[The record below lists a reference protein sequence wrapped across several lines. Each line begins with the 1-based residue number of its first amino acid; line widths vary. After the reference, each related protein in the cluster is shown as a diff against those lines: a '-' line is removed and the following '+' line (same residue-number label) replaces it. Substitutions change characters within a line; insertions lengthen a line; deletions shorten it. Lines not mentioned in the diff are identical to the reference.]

1 MNPLDWDGPSFLLA
15 YAIAMVAAVPVTAIL
30 SRLARPSGR
39 HQSLADPDSLAYL
52 AGKDERFAEGVA
64 TRLLASGA
72 LTVEDGTF
80 HRGTGGAAA
89 SASERAVLA
98 LSSPFQWKDI
108 LAALRPEGAVIER
121 RLAAGGLLLDAAER
135 RRVQMIAVAPL
146 ALLLLIGGL
155 KLLVGLSRGKPVLFL
170 AILLGI
176 TLVWAIGRWAS
187 VDNQTHAGRAA
198 LKEARK
204 KHDRLKR
211 APTTGETGLAVAL
224 FGTTVLAGSAFADF
238 HRLRS
243 PSDSGGWS
251 DSSSS
256 SGDSGCSGGSSGCG
270 GCGGGG
276 D

>member
-15 YAIAMVAAVPVTAIL
+15 YVIAMFAAVPVTAIL

-39 HQSLADPDSLAYL
+39 HQPLADHDSLAYL

-64 TRLLASGA
+64 TRLLATGA

-80 HRGTGGAAA
+80 RRGTGGAAA
-89 SASERAVLA
+89 GAGERAVLA
-98 LSSPFQWKDI
+98 LHSPFQWKDI
-108 LAALRPEGAVIER
+108 LAALRPEGAAIER

-146 ALLLLIGGL
+146 LLLLLVGGL
-155 KLLVGLSRGKPVLFL
+155 KLLVGLSRGKPILFL

-187 VDNQTHAGRAA
+187 VDNQTRAGRAA

-204 KHDRLKR
+204 RHDRLKR

-224 FGTTVLAGSAFADF
+224 FGTTVLAGSAFTDF

-256 SGDSGCSGGSSGCG
+256 SSSGCSGGDSSGCG